1 MTLLTDT
8 ELEILAA
15 NHAVSSAQ
23 TALEQAKERRA
34 MVYALANEHGKTS
47 GDIARLTRSN
57 PGQVLA
63 ALRQGHG
70 TLRRRRARQLREVPN
85 EAAA

>member
-1 MTLLTDT
+1 MTTLTET
-8 ELEILAA
+8 EMEVLAA
-15 NHAVSSAQ
+15 NHAVTAAQ
-23 TALEQAKERRA
+23 AALEDAKERRA
-34 MVYALANEHGKTS
+34 LVYALANEHGQTS
-47 GDIARLTRSN
+47 GDIARLTHTN

-70 TLRRRRARQLREVPN
+70 TLRRRRARKLREVPT